1 MQGEILIQI
10 EWNFHANLTF
20 YQDIL
25 KCCNARWREKVKNP
39 GFTVICSSL
48 AEVNHEQSCVSLAP
62 NVNIRK
68 YSLGALGS
76 LLFFFVTV
84 QETLQLLV

>member
-1 MQGEILIQI
+1 
-10 EWNFHANLTF
+10 
-20 YQDIL
+20 
-25 KCCNARWREKVKNP
+25 VKNP
-39 GFTVICSSL
+39 GFTVLRSSL
-48 AEVNHEQSCVSLAP
+48 AELNHEQSCVSLAP